1 MRFALITLILF
12 SVHARAD
19 ELATPPAP
27 PVAPTPPAPPSP
39 LTPPTWSVGAG
50 LTFFAPTTTQ
60 TVAAAGGLGGLSAL
74 TTTTPI
80 SPSVSVER
88 LFSPQ
93 FALGLGLE
101 ASLQSSSITGF
112 AATGPSGTI
121 GLGLSPRFILTNAD
135 APVSFTLY
143 STVFAGYAGG
153 GQAIL
158 GLSGTSLTS
167 AVSAG
172 VGGGMALE
180 LKLLERLSV
189 RAQANLVRFTFS
201 HSTISVM
208 SGGAQTS
215 VSVVDAVGV
224 NVIPTPSLELRIYL

>member
-1 MRFALITLILF
+1 MRLALITLILF

-27 PVAPTPPAPPSP
+27 PVPTPSP

-101 ASLQSSSITGF
+101 ASLQSSSITGV
-112 AATGPSGTI
+112 AASGPSGTI

-143 STVFAGYAGG
+143 STVFAGYASG

-172 VGGGMALE
+172 VGGGIALE

-189 RAQANLVRFTFS
+189 RAQANLVRFTVS

-208 SGGAQTS
+208 SGGQTS